1 MQVNVLIFGQ
11 LTDLVGLSQLTLSDI
26 STSDE
31 LIDRLIQKY
40 PALAHAKYAIALD
53 KKVINQNT
61 QLADNSTV
69 ALLPPFS
76 GG

>member
-1 MQVNVLIFGQ
+1 MQVNILIFGQ
-11 LTDLVGLSQLTLSDI
+11 LTDITGVSQLSLSDI

-31 LIDRLIQKY
+31 LERVLVQRY
-40 PALAHAKYAIALD
+40 PALAHAKYAVALD
-53 KKVINQNT
+53 KRVIKGNT
-61 QLADNSTV
+61 QLTNNSTV